1 MDFEKAFNIFDWEF
15 LFQLLEKLNFNEVW
29 INRIA
34 TILKSPKLR
43 LLDKGSPTR
52 EFISSRRI
60 RQGDPLSPFVF
71 NLVEEVHHLLL
82 VKGELIGIFNG
93 FVVNNGGFT
102 NLAFTICG

>member
-15 LFQLLEKLNFNEVW
+15 LFQLLEKLNFNEAW

-34 TILKSPKLR
+34 TILKSPELR

-52 EFISSRRI
+52 EFISRGI
-60 RQGDPLSPFVF
+60 CQGDPLSPFVF
-71 NLVEEVHHLLL
+71 NLVEEVLHLLL
-82 VKGELIGIFNG
+82 VKGELIGIFKG
-93 FVVNNGGFT
+93 FVVNNSGFT